1 MFSIFQPL
9 FSWEIWEFGI
19 FDLKLEWSTA
29 DVFTYLGYI
38 LAIIAVAYVCGSVNS
53 AILITRFIY
62 KEDIRTKGSGNPGM
76 TNVMRNYGWL
86 PALITLLG
94 DMLKCVAGMI
104 IGTLLL
110 GITGAYI
117 GGVFAIIGHVAPIFY
132 KFKGGKGVASTFMF
146 ILYVDS
152 VAFLVIGVLFILLV
166 FVTKY
171 LSLGSV
177 VCAMAMPLIL
187 HNLEKGLEY
196 RNYYSIIRLTFAFI
210 IAGIVVYKHRANI
223 TRIMDKT
230 ENKFS
235 FKKTKRKSESE
246 LIEEKLRENEPEI
259 IEEELT
265 PEVLARKEAN
275 RKKSAK
281 KKK

>member
-1 MFSIFQPL
+1 
-9 FSWEIWEFGI
+9 
-19 FDLKLEWSTA
+19 
-29 DVFTYLGYI
+29 
-38 LAIIAVAYVCGSVNS
+38 
-53 AILITRFIY
+53 
-62 KEDIRTKGSGNPGM
+62 
-76 TNVMRNYGWL
+76 
-86 PALITLLG
+86 
-94 DMLKCVAGMI
+94 
-104 IGTLLL
+104 
-110 GITGAYI
+110 
-117 GGVFAIIGHVAPIFY
+117 
-132 KFKGGKGVASTFMF
+132 MF

-187 HNLEKGLEY
+187 HNLEKSLEY
-196 RNYYSIIRLTFAFI
+196 RNYYSIIRLTFSFI

-259 IEEELT
+259 VEEELT